1 VNGSLFQYST
11 ATSSWTTVSAPTV
24 VGQILEWNGG
34 AWVQNSTTAPSNG
47 NTLIWNSSVS
57 KWVPGNITLAGDVTG
72 SYNSNKVVK
81 IQGISVSSTAPYN
94 AQLLISDGTTWNPTT
109 MVGDVSI
116 TNTGNTYVSGILG
129 TNFSNTPTTGQYLSY
144 VSGTP
149 GSYAWQTSSVSLQNS
164 IGIQIQ
170 QITGPAS
177 GYSSEVTCTT
187 AFPHGFYAG
196 QYITIIN
203 NTPWSYGGSNYDYNN
218 PLILV
223 QQVPSSTT
231 FNFTASTPVN
241 TGTGLGGI
249 AYAYQGPV
257 VASGNNTGTYTPSTN
272 LSNITS
278 SSASPWFA
286 TTADTLGNS
295 GSIKCG
301 FYKNFLV
308 TVHAGQSSAPST
320 ATGINFV
327 VQCPDG
333 SFHQFAGGYVPA
345 SQYVA
350 FGGSTQFQLPVIS
363 AGTSPYSGAFYL
375 FAYRTTQNV
384 TTNAFNMT
392 YGSMTVTALS

>member
-1 VNGSLFQYST
+1 M
-11 ATSSWTTVSAPTV
+11 
-24 VGQILEWNGG
+24 
-34 AWVQNSTTAPSNG
+34 
-47 NTLIWNSSVS
+47 
-57 KWVPGNITLAGDVTG
+57 PGNITLAGDVTG

-81 IQGISVSSTAPYN
+81 IQGIAVSSTAPYN

-218 PLILV
+218 PLILI

-241 TGTGLGGI
+241 TGTGLSLI
-249 AYAYQGPV
+249 H
-257 VASGNNTGTYTPSTN
+257 
-272 LSNITS
+272 I
-278 SSASPWFA
+278 
-286 TTADTLGNS
+286 
-295 GSIKCG
+295 
-301 FYKNFLV
+301 
-308 TVHAGQSSAPST
+308 
-320 ATGINFV
+320 
-327 VQCPDG
+327 
-333 SFHQFAGGYVPA
+333 
-345 SQYVA
+345 
-350 FGGSTQFQLPVIS
+350 
-363 AGTSPYSGAFYL
+363 
-375 FAYRTTQNV
+375 
-384 TTNAFNMT
+384 
-392 YGSMTVTALS
+392 

>member
-1 VNGSLFQYST
+1 MGNIPNTTTNGLVLTSVGNGSNDSQWAVASGGGGGSGITQLTGDVT
-11 ATSSWTTVSAPTV
+11 AGPGSGSQAATV
-24 VGQILEWNGG
+24 VALRGTPI
-34 AWVQNSTTAPSNG
+34 STTAPS
-47 NTLIWNSSVS
+47 
-57 KWVPGNITLAGDVTG
+57 
-72 SYNSNKVVK
+72 
-81 IQGISVSSTAPYN
+81 N
-94 AQLLISDGTTWNPTT
+94 AQLLISDGTTWNPET

-129 TNFSNTPTTGQYLSY
+129 TGFSNTPTTGQYLSY

-149 GSYAWQTSSVSLQNS
+149 GTYTWETSSVSLQNS

-187 AFPHGFYAG
+187 AFPHGFSAG

-203 NTPWSYGGSNYDYNN
+203 NTPWSYSGSNYDYNN
-218 PLILV
+218 PFILI

-257 VASGNNTGTYTPSTN
+257 IANGNSRGTYTPSTN

-278 SSASPWFA
+278 GSASPWFQ
-286 TTADTLGNS
+286 TTTDTLGNS

-308 TVHAGQSSAPST
+308 TVHAGQSSTPSA
-320 ATGINFV
+320 ATGIDFV
-327 VQCPDG
+327 IGCPDG
-333 SFHQFAGGYVPA
+333 SFKQFAGGYVPA
-345 SQYVA
+345 SQYVS
-350 FGGSTQFQLPVIS
+350 FGGSTQFQLPVIV
-363 AGTSPYSGAFYL
+363 AGTSPYYGAFSLY
-375 FAYRTTQNV
+375 AYRTTNS
-384 TTNAFNMT
+384 TTTAFNMT